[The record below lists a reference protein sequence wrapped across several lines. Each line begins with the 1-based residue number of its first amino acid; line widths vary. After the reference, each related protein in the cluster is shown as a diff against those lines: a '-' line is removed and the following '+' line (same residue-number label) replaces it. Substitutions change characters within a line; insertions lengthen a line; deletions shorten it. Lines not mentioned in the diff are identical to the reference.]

1 MASPKSPASKNNKFT
16 NNTTLAKNNQSLLV
30 EASKLNATISTDML
44 VSAIQNVGGG
54 SALIGQTRAKEA
66 LSFGLG
72 VHATGYNLYVMGEQ
86 ATGRYTLVHSFIKE
100 QADKQTTPNDWC
112 YLNNFDDERQ
122 PIALQLPTNQSKAF
136 VKDIE
141 NLIDEIMDTFPAVF
155 ENPSYQ
161 RKKAAI
167 IRKNELRYDKA
178 IDDVEKEALSQG
190 VALIESA
197 GSISFS
203 PIIDGKPLTD
213 AEFAQHSDEQR
224 QHYYDLIDGLES
236 SLSEALIEVPLWQ
249 RESAELQRKLK
260 QETAEQGIRGLL
272 KELEHKHAG
281 DIAILK
287 HLRQLKPHL
296 IDTVTELLSSS
307 SHSHSSKTERS
318 EEKQDDYDK
327 RLILVDTY
335 VPNVLVSHATDAGA
349 PIVYEPNPSH
359 QNLFGKIEY
368 TSVQGSVYT
377 NYRMITPGALHKA
390 NGGYILL
397 DADKLLDQPFVW
409 ESLKLALKFGQL
421 KMELPQQDLGMSNSI
436 TQTPQAIPL
445 DVKVVL
451 LGSRDLYYTL
461 QDYDDEFKE
470 LFRVLVDFDHEI
482 PLNQKNL
489 NDFVARANAHAQEV
503 GLVSISQSA
512 TAKLVEHSLRLA
524 EHQSKMSAR
533 FADVIELI
541 NEANYFCQQDKLQ
554 VLEVQ
559 HIDAALSAKKRR
571 TGRVS
576 EALLED
582 IKEGHVLIDTS
593 GEAVGQVNGL
603 TVLEVGDIAFGTPAR
618 ITATVY
624 VGSNGVVDIEREVEL
639 GQSIH
644 SKGVML
650 LTGYLGHKYA
660 QYFPLTLSANIALE
674 QSYGYIDG
682 DSASLGELIALI
694 SALTELPVEQG
705 IAVTG
710 SINQY
715 GEVQAVGGVNEK
727 IEGYF
732 SLCKQRGLNGKQGVL
747 IPKSNALNLMLE
759 QDIVDA
765 VSQGLFHIYAVAS
778 VDETIS
784 VLMCREA
791 GALNIKGRYP
801 KKSVH
806 YMAVNRLYNI
816 ANIVNG
822 GSDE

>member
-1 MASPKSPASKNNKFT
+1 MSEPQ
-16 NNTTLAKNNQSLLV
+16 TTLAKQKKSLAIPASDLKASIAFEQLE
-30 EASKLNATISTDML
+30 EAMQAKHVPI
-44 VSAIQNVGGG
+44 
-54 SALIGQTRAKEA
+54 ALIGQSRAKEA

-86 ATGRYTLVHSFIKE
+86 ATGRYTLVHSLINE
-100 QADKQTTPNDWC
+100 QAQKQQTPNDWC

-122 PIALQLPTNQSKAF
+122 PIALQLPCNQSKSF

-141 NLIDEIMDTFPAVF
+141 NLLDEIMDTFPAVY

-167 IRKNELRYDKA
+167 TRKNELRYDKA
-178 IDDVEKEALSQG
+178 IDEVEKIALSKG
-190 VALIESA
+190 VALVEEA

-203 PIIDGKPLTD
+203 PIVDGKAITD
-213 AEFAQHSDEQR
+213 NDFARQSDEQR
-224 QHYYDLIDGLES
+224 QHYYDLIDDLEAC
-236 SLSEALIEVPLWQ
+236 LSEALIEVPLWQ
-249 RESAELQRKLK
+249 RESAEQQRKLK
-260 QETAEQGIRGLL
+260 RETAEQGIRGLL

-296 IDTVTELLSSS
+296 IDTVTELLAPT
-307 SHSHSSKTERS
+307 SKSERH

-327 RLILVDTY
+327 RMILVDTY
-335 VPNVLVSHATDAGA
+335 VPNILVSHADNAGA
-349 PIVYEPNPSH
+349 PIVYEPNPTH

-377 NYRMITPGALHKA
+377 NYSMITPGALHRA
-390 NGGYILL
+390 NGGYLLL
-397 DADKLLDQPFVW
+397 DADKLLEQPFVW
-409 ESLKLALKFGQL
+409 EALKLALKFGQL
-421 KMELPQQDLGMSNSI
+421 KIELPQQDVGMVNSI

-445 DVKVVL
+445 SVKVIL
-451 LGSRDLYYTL
+451 LGSRELYYTL

-482 PLNQKNL
+482 PLEQQNL
-489 NDFVARANAHAQEV
+489 NDFVGRSKEHAKQI
-503 GLVSISQSA
+503 GLSAISQQA
-512 TAKLVEHSLRLA
+512 MARLVEYSLRLA
-524 EHQSKMSAR
+524 EHQTKMSAR

-541 NEANYFCQQDKLQ
+541 NESNYFCMQDQLH

-559 HIDAALSAKKRR
+559 HIEAALEAKKRR

-582 IKEGHVLIDTS
+582 IREGHVLIGTEDRT
-593 GEAVGQVNGL
+593 VGQVNGL
-603 TVLEVGDIAFGTPAR
+603 TVLEVGDTAFGTPAR

-624 VGSNGVVDIEREVEL
+624 AGSNGVVDIEREVEL
-639 GQSIH
+639 GQPIH

-682 DSASLGELIALI
+682 DSASLGELVALI
-694 SALTELPVEQG
+694 SALTDIAVEQG
-705 IAVTG
+705 VAVTG

-715 GEVQAVGGVNEK
+715 GEVQAVGGINEK

-732 SLCKQRGLNGKQGVL
+732 SLCSQRGLNGKQGVI
-747 IPKSNALNLMLE
+747 IPKSNALNLMLDKE
-759 QDIVDA
+759 IVRAVDDGLFNVYA
-765 VSQGLFHIYAVAS
+765 VSS
-778 VDETIS
+778 VDETLAI
-784 VLMCREA
+784 LMGVEA
-791 GALNIKGRYP
+791 GELNSKGRYP

-806 YMAVNRLYNI
+806 YAAVNRLYNI
-816 ANIVNG
+816 ANLVNG
-822 GSDE
+822 GSEE